1 MEESHK
7 VSDWQRAI
15 QQLIDGRREVAAPIG
30 PLPEAV
36 SPIDLKE
43 AMRLQD
49 ALNARLVAEEYGE
62 IVGTKIGC
70 TTQVMQE
77 YLGMP
82 HPCSGAIFDTTV
94 QQRHGRF
101 DFENFHHVGVECE
114 IAVTLGNSISPRRAP
129 HTLKT
134 VEEAVA
140 SVHAAIEVVDDR
152 YVDFENRVPDWR
164 TWVADDFFGAGA
176 VLGPPVEDWRK
187 MDLSETLGIMT
198 INGVQVGSGVG
209 RDIINGHPLEALVW
223 LANEQSAMGRELPA
237 GWIVMLG
244 SVVQTKWLQIGD
256 QVEVQLTGLG
266 GVSAKF

>member
-7 VSDWQRAI
+7 VSDWQRGI

-82 HPCSGAIFDTTV
+82 HPCSGAIF
-94 QQRHGRF
+94 
-101 DFENFHHVGVECE
+101 
-114 IAVTLGNSISPRRAP
+114 
-129 HTLKT
+129 
-134 VEEAVA
+134 
-140 SVHAAIEVVDDR
+140 EVP
-152 YVDFENRVPDWR
+152 NRQ
-164 TWVADDFFGAGA
+164 G
-176 VLGPPVEDWRK
+176 GPPTCEKNVRFVCKITTAMYKSIQGPGMHWQP
-187 MDLSETLGIMT
+187 SAAST
-198 INGVQVGSGVG
+198 I
-209 RDIINGHPLEALVW
+209 
-223 LANEQSAMGRELPA
+223 
-237 GWIVMLG
+237 
-244 SVVQTKWLQIGD
+244 
-256 QVEVQLTGLG
+256 
-266 GVSAKF
+266 